1 MVQNIEKKKIKKYR
15 KQEYKFQVKRKREPR
30 GSLKFKFILW
40 GGGAIL
46 GHLSEAE
53 TVDV

>member
-30 GSLKFKFILW
+30 GRLKFKFILW
-40 GGGAIL
+40 GGGYTRAFVR
-46 GHLSEAE
+46 S
-53 TVDV
+53 

>member
-30 GSLKFKFILW
+30 GRLKFKFILW
-40 GGGAIL
+40 GGAIL